1 MWQRNRSAWK
11 APAPFSNMRV
21 VLIALLIAASALG
34 QDVVLPDGKAK
45 AVVESACADCH
56 GLEKIVDNPMT
67 SEKWRTT
74 VEKMVKKGASV
85 SPEQIDMVVDY
96 LSVYFAPEKVNVNTA
111 TSQELQTSLQLT
123 AAEADAIVQYRKA
136 NGNFKDLTSLSKV
149 TAVDAKKL
157 ESKKDLLVF

>member
-1 MWQRNRSAWK
+1 
-11 APAPFSNMRV
+11 MRA
-21 VLIALLIAASALG
+21 VLISLFIVASAAG

-56 GLEKIVDNPMT
+56 GLDKIVDNPMP

-136 NGNFKDLTSLSKV
+136 NGNFKDLTSLTKV
-149 TAVDAKKL
+149 NGVDPKKL
-157 ESKKDLLVF
+157 VAGKDLIAF